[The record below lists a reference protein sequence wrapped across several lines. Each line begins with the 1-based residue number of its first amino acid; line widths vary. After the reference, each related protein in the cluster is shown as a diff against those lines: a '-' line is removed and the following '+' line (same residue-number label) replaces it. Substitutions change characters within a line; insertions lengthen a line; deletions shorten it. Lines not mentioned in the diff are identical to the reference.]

1 MATRDS
7 CHFSQRLQTPR
18 FARKTKHKKDGESD
32 SNYSYVI
39 IRRGNRPEARTQG
52 SGLFGAV
59 AREEQE
65 RNAQKEESMQQGMI
79 VPIKG
84 AQDGSYEVMRYIPSK
99 VSSKSSEPLDEAE
112 QETLEQDMRKEAY
125 RWPRLVYPPL
135 KRSGHVVMDTCH
147 PSGMSS
153 TIRLLVNSP

>member
-1 MATRDS
+1 M
-7 CHFSQRLQTPR
+7 
-18 FARKTKHKKDGESD
+18 
-32 SNYSYVI
+32 
-39 IRRGNRPEARTQG
+39 
-52 SGLFGAV
+52 

-84 AQDGSYEVMRYIPSK
+84 AQDGSYEVMRYIPSAA
-99 VSSKSSEPLDEAE
+99 SLKSAEPPSDAE
-112 QETLEQDMRKEAY
+112 QEALEQDMRKEAY

-147 PSGMSS
+147 PSG
-153 TIRLLVNSP
+153 TF